1 MRAFVIP
8 FPDSLKDP
16 NIMAP
21 PQYEPSTT
29 LGKLGEDP
37 LGGLVPKSLAPQI
50 FSEPR
55 YIFLGSRVLK
65 SHGKRK
71 GLLRYCCY

>member
-16 NIMAP
+16 KIMAP

-37 LGGLVPKSLAPQI
+37 LGGLGCYIPKSLAPQI
-50 FSEPR
+50 FSEAPLHFWGR
-55 YIFLGSRVLK
+55 G
-65 SHGKRK
+65 
-71 GLLRYCCY
+71 C